1 MRFASIGLQTFVE
14 AMISCFVVALCA
26 SSVRCTGAH
35 AAPQRVGQSAHGG
48 GRARLARCEASPRF
62 ELHGHRGA
70 RGLVPE
76 STLPS
81 FEQAIER
88 GVDTLELDLHFS
100 ADGELIVW
108 HDPEIDARHCR
119 VDPRASAP
127 LPPDPASSPGAALRI
142 RALTARQLAKYRCDR
157 NPDPAAH
164 PAQRPT
170 AGRVSGD
177 DFHVV
182 TLGELFDFM
191 DSYSRS
197 RRAPESF
204 RSRARRVRYNVETKR
219 SIIDPSIIDDGFD
232 RAAPASPGAF
242 ERALVSL
249 IRARSLEGRVTVQS
263 FDVRSLRAV
272 AELAP
277 SVERSWL
284 TSQREA
290 LSTALFARAQVW
302 SPSASLVTP
311 EVVAAAHDA
320 GLRVVAWTVND
331 PAQLCALVRAG
342 VDGVITDRPDLLAE
356 ALGR

>member
-1 MRFASIGLQTFVE
+1 MRFASIGLRTFVE
-14 AMISCFVVALCA
+14 AMISCFIVALCSSIVCCAGARAA
-26 SSVRCTGAH
+26 S
-35 AAPQRVGQSAHGG
+35 QRVGQRARGD
-48 GRARLARCEASPRF
+48 GRLRLARCEAGPRF
-62 ELHGHRGA
+62 ELQGHRGA

-81 FEQAIER
+81 FERAIEC

-119 VDPRASAP
+119 VDPRATAP
-127 LPPDPASSPGAALRI
+127 LPPDPATSPGATLRI

-182 TLGELFDFM
+182 TLGELFDFV
-191 DSYSRS
+191 DFYSRS
-197 RRAPESF
+197 HRVPEAY
-204 RSRARRVRYNVETKR
+204 RLRARRVRYNVETKR
-219 SIIDPSIIDDGFD
+219 SILDPLIIDDGFD
-232 RAAPASPGAF
+232 RSAPASPGAF
-242 ERALVSL
+242 ERVLISL
-249 IRARSLEGRVTVQS
+249 IRARALEGRVTVQS
-263 FDVRSLRAV
+263 FDARSLRVV
-272 AELAP
+272 AELSP
-277 SVERSWL
+277 SVERGWL

-290 LSTALFARAQVW
+290 LSTVLFARAQVW

-331 PAQLCALVRAG
+331 PAQFCALVRVG